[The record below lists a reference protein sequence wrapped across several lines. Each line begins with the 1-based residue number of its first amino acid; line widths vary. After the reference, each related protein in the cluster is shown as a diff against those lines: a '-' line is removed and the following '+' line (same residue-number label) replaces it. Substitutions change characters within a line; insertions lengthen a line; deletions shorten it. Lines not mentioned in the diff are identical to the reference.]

1 MKNKFAIV
9 CEWPEANAAENETI
23 RRFKIASEKIKKS
36 VVVINKYGNILD
48 EEFRET
54 SDIID
59 ESKVDFV
66 INLHF
71 ASPKCYDGFSFVA
84 LWNPLKFYFDWG
96 YDKTSLNL
104 LSHQDFISCLSD
116 VADDHVKRLIDF
128 NNSNHLYP
136 KLVINH
142 TNSGPY
148 FEPNNKREK
157 IFYCGI
163 NWDKTLGK
171 SRFEEIF
178 QALDNKA
185 ILKIYGPQKISKK
198 IRPWKGFK
206 SYIDEIPF
214 DGVSIFKEISKCLL
228 GLALSHEAH
237 IESEIGTS
245 RVFELIAGGAL
256 PICDENNFF
265 IKNFGDKVL
274 YVKGSDE
281 DKIKQITE
289 HYNWAL
295 NNKYKVSEM
304 VENLQDYVKNNFDL
318 SKQISNFYNSFQQRR
333 REVEANYCAKEE
345 KFKVNIF
352 YFCDDDTTKNNIEHF
367 LNSIKNQ
374 LYKNLEVNILIKK
387 HELENLKVSNKYSFE
402 INYLEHTVNDNNK
415 IGLIIEQ
422 NLSNIKISEN
432 NLFLFTNKNECF
444 FYDHISSMVRCFEDN
459 ENIDLVKSDTVYI
472 EEGGFIKER
481 NLIRK
486 DGFYIMGNILFK
498 KIPQIH
504 VLKHISIARF
514 SIIFVNFYGDKV
526 KNSKRLTV
534 KIYYPKNENLKLN
547 YSSCLS
553 VNQDVMFANQNS
565 KVIIENQKLI
575 INKELAYNIISK
587 IRIFKIIYYSRQL
600 TQKFNKKIK
609 NFKKKIKLFFK

>member
-36 VVVINKYGNILD
+36 LIVINKYGNILD

-54 SDIID
+54 PDIID

-96 YDKTSLNL
+96 YEKTSLNL

-214 DGVSIFKEISKCLL
+214 DGISIFKEISDCLL

-274 YVKGSDE
+274 YIRGDDQE
-281 DKIKQITE
+281 KIGQIIE

-295 NNKYKVSEM
+295 NNRDEVVKM
-304 VENLQDYVKNNFDL
+304 VEKLQDYVKNNFDL
-318 SKQISNFYNSFQQRR
+318 SKQINNLYDSFNQRR
-333 REVEANYCAKEE
+333 KDVEANYCAKEA

-352 YFCDDDTTKNNIEHF
+352 YLCDDKTNINNVEYF
-367 LNSIKNQ
+367 LDSIKNQ
-374 LYKNLEVNILIKK
+374 LYKNVEVNILAKK
-387 HELENLKVSNKYSFE
+387 DKLQYLKVSNRYNFK
-402 INYLEHTVNDNNK
+402 INYHEHTINDDNK
-415 IGLIIEQ
+415 VGLIVEQ
-422 NLSNIKISEN
+422 NLPNIKISEN